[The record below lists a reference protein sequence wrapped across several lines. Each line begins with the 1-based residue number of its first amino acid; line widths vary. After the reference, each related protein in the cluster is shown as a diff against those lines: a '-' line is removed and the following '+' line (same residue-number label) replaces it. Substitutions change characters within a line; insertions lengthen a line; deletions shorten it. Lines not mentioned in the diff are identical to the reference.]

1 MARLFARWLVCF
13 LSGRSRLLGSR
24 RDTWTRVLTQ
34 KSVENGLR
42 MHSISQLSD
51 RCKVHARVH
60 VFRHTIRPLLFVGI
74 MRPVYCSAA
83 PADLYR
89 SLALALTVPWRVCLL
104 RPQRTLVE
112 VCCLRSR
119 RCKWTHV
126 QTPSHLVE
134 NTFDLAECPA
144 LLSSCTRACRTCV
157 STSTLC
163 GCVVPL
169 PTQIKIAAS
178 HSHRLYCGCF
188 HGVFVC
194 SA

>member
-1 MARLFARWLVCF
+1 
-13 LSGRSRLLGSR
+13 
-24 RDTWTRVLTQ
+24 
-34 KSVENGLR
+34 
-42 MHSISQLSD
+42 
-51 RCKVHARVH
+51 
-60 VFRHTIRPLLFVGI
+60 

-178 HSHRLYCGCF
+178 HSHRLYYGCF
-188 HGVFVC
+188 RWCVC
-194 SA
+194 LLSVNLFELCSFGSRRGQIDTCLTSSQWVEIAIDVACASFWGMPSSTCVRMSKTHRVRPSEL